1 MDKKILRKEMIRK
14 RDELSPLEIQNLSEK
29 VISRVIESDI
39 YKNSKNIFTFV
50 SFKSEVFT
58 HNFIK
63 NSILNGKKI
72 FIPHIIDKTMHPVEL
87 KDFKDL
93 EIGFYNILSMPED
106 KIKISKGDEIDL
118 VIVPGLIFGKNMYR
132 IGYGGGY
139 YDKFLSN
146 KEISA
151 YKLGICYDFQVID
164 EIQNDIYDI
173 PVDKIITDKRI
184 IERIWIWIE
193 LKGL

>member
-39 YKNSKNIFTFV
+39 FKNSKNIFTFV

-63 NSILNGKKI
+63 NSILNGKNI

-106 KIKISKGDEIDL
+106 KIIISKGDEIDL

>member
-184 IERIWIWIE
+184 IERI
-193 LKGL
+193 

>member
-93 EIGFYNILSMPED
+93 EIGFYNILSMP
-106 KIKISKGDEIDL
+106 
-118 VIVPGLIFGKNMYR
+118 
-132 IGYGGGY
+132 
-139 YDKFLSN
+139 
-146 KEISA
+146 
-151 YKLGICYDFQVID
+151 
-164 EIQNDIYDI
+164 
-173 PVDKIITDKRI
+173 
-184 IERIWIWIE
+184 
-193 LKGL
+193 

>member
-1 MDKKILRKEMIRK
+1 M
-14 RDELSPLEIQNLSEK
+14 
-29 VISRVIESDI
+29 
-39 YKNSKNIFTFV
+39 
-50 SFKSEVFT
+50 
-58 HNFIK
+58 
-63 NSILNGKKI
+63 
-72 FIPHIIDKTMHPVEL
+72 
-87 KDFKDL
+87 
-93 EIGFYNILSMPED
+93 
-106 KIKISKGDEIDL
+106 

>member
-63 NSILNGKKI
+63 NSILNGKNI